1 MVLTVSRTG
10 QSLVEAYDNEYYEK
24 TPGFSP
30 NIIPEVFT
38 YTLFLK
44 FARKMSLKFCTMMGF
59 YK

>member
-30 NIIPEVFT
+30 NIIPEAFT
-38 YTLFLK
+38 
-44 FARKMSLKFCTMMGF
+44 
-59 YK
+59 